1 MNGKQGDK
9 MVLTSRTQ
17 NLLDDL
23 QKIMAVNED
32 EIFQRGIVQATTD
45 RIIEL
50 RQRIEQLNQRYDK
63 IENLETQTR
72 NKGVSV
78 DDHTP
83 YTDLLEWRAVRQE
96 LEQLT
101 HFLETA

>member
-1 MNGKQGDK
+1 

-17 NLLDDL
+17 NLLVDL

-32 EIFQRGIVQATTD
+32 EIIQRGITQAATD

-50 RQRIEQLNQRYDK
+50 RQRASQLTERYESIEK
-63 IENLETQTR
+63 LEAQGK
-72 NKGVSV
+72 NVSA
-78 DDHTP
+78 DDHTL
-83 YTDLLEWRAVRQE
+83 YTDLLEWRAIRHE

-101 HFLETA
+101 HFLEAA

>member
-1 MNGKQGDK
+1 

-17 NLLDDL
+17 GLLDDL
-23 QKIMAVNED
+23 QKILAINEE
-32 EIFQRGIVQATTD
+32 EIVQRGIAQATTD

-50 RQRIEQLNQRYDK
+50 RQRSGQISQKYGS
-63 IENLETQTR
+63 LETLEASIAET
-72 NKGVSV
+72 GISA
-78 DDHTP
+78 DDHTL
-83 YTDLLEWRAVRQE
+83 YTDLLEWRAIRHE

>member
-1 MNGKQGDK
+1 

-17 NLLDDL
+17 SLLSDL
-23 QKIMAVNED
+23 QKIMAVDED
-32 EIFQRGIVQATTD
+32 EIVQRGIAQATTD

-50 RQRIEQLNQRYDK
+50 RQRSGQLSERYGDIEK
-63 IENLETQTR
+63 LEEQAKSATA
-72 NKGVSV
+72 

>member
-1 MNGKQGDK
+1 

-17 NLLDDL
+17 NLLADL

-32 EIFQRGIVQATTD
+32 EVVQRGIAQATTD

-50 RQRIEQLNQRYDK
+50 RQRIGQLSEHYGN
-63 IENLETQTR
+63 IEKLEAQ
-72 NKGVSV
+72 NKDVTT
-78 DDHTP
+78 DDHTL
-83 YTDLLEWRAVRQE
+83 YTDLLEWRSVRHE

-101 HFLETA
+101 HFLETV

>member
-1 MNGKQGDK
+1 

-32 EIFQRGIVQATTD
+32 EIFQRGIAQATTE

-50 RQRIEQLNQRYDK
+50 RQRIGQLSQQYDK
-63 IENLETQTR
+63 IENLETQIQ
-72 NKGVSV
+72 NKGVPA
-78 DDHTP
+78 DDHTL
-83 YTDLLEWRAVRQE
+83 YTDLLEWRAGLHE

-101 HFLETA
+101 RFLETV